1 MVADPF
7 QAADPEDS
15 FQLVVSQVIQQENE
29 KSNANY
35 EKKDNQVNK
44 KAPKKLAELMEDN
57 VAYDLYN
64 KLLQQTWNKIAS

>member
-29 KSNANY
+29 KQIKAETGKVNENKSDL
-35 EKKDNQVNK
+35 KKQVQ
-44 KAPKKLAELMEDN
+44 KAKTLMD
-57 VAYDLYN
+57 
-64 KLLQQTWNKIAS
+64 